1 MNANE
6 LFDIISEQLKN
17 EEANST
23 ILRNQIA
30 TGKKWNYSIC
40 ATPIVIGKPLVLG
53 INWGG
58 GGPKDNFD
66 YSVQNKMPTKEG
78 FLKELKN
85 GEYKFLSLSK
95 KYFEKHLD
103 LNIDTDDFNYSN
115 LCFFRTPNIKY
126 LKGEDFKIS
135 IPILKQYVKELK
147 PSFILSLGNTN
158 INYLKQSY
166 ELNNNSLELLN
177 SGKALAYKGTLW
189 SIPFCCLPHPGAHLF
204 GNDRDKIWDLVFKK
218 M

>member
-78 FLKELKN
+78 FQKELKN

-95 KYFEKHLD
+95 KY
-103 LNIDTDDFNYSN
+103 
-115 LCFFRTPNIKY
+115 
-126 LKGEDFKIS
+126 
-135 IPILKQYVKELK
+135 
-147 PSFILSLGNTN
+147 
-158 INYLKQSY
+158 
-166 ELNNNSLELLN
+166 
-177 SGKALAYKGTLW
+177 
-189 SIPFCCLPHPGAHLF
+189 
-204 GNDRDKIWDLVFKK
+204 
-218 M
+218 